1 MKFDLKCCIRL
12 GITAFVAAMASYYC
26 IKGDI
31 PKTVFN
37 ALLPITVGVVFAYL
51 INILVS
57 FYERHFFAKKEFKMR
72 KPLCLIFAILSILL
86 FIALIGFLV
95 IPQFIT
101 CISTLIEK
109 APAAIDMLLSIPQI
123 AKLIPENIEE
133 TLENID
139 WNDIITKLTSVFKS
153 GLGGAAQGITSFLS
167 STVSMIVSF
176 LLGLFFA
183 VCFLSDRDRILRQF
197 KKLVKTASRP
207 KLYEKIVY
215 VLRNLD
221 ESFHKYVVAQFLEA
235 FILGSL
241 CTAGMLILKLPYA
254 LMIGALMGI
263 TALIPV
269 IGGYVGEFVGAFMI
283 LSVSFKKAIIFFVFV
298 LILQTIEANL
308 IAPHVVG
315 SSIGLPSV
323 WVLASVTV
331 FGSIWGIVGMLL
343 GVPITTTIYKILR
356 DYTNGKSEIK
366 AKAVGAG
373 NETDSAAPTEVKTE

>member
-331 FGSIWGIVGMLL
+331 FGSIWGIIGMLL
-343 GVPITTTIYKILR
+343 GVPITTTVYKILR
-356 DYTNGKSEIK
+356 DYTKGKSEIK
-366 AKAVGAG
+366 AKAFGAG
-373 NETDSAAPTEVKTE
+373 NETGGAAPAEVKTE